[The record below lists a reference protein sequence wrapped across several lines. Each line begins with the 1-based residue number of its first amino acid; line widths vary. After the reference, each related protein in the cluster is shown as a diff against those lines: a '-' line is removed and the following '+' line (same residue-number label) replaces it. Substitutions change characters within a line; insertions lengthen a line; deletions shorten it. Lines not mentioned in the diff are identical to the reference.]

1 MNCFAT
7 QVQDGQ
13 PIGCPIIFFK
23 SDNECLKQDTF
34 QVGVG

>member
-1 MNCFAT
+1 MNLSAT

-13 PIGCPIIFFK
+13 PIGCPYIFGLG
-23 SDNECLKQDTF
+23 DNQFLKYDTF